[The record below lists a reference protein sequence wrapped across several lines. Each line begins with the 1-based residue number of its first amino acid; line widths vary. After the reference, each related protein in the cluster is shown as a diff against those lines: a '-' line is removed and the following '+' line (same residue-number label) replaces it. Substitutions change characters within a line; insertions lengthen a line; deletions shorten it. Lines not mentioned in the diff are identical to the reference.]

1 MSRLRVLCAALLIGP
16 LLGAAPAAA
25 ATITLTPQVWTFRAP
40 NYDGNYQA
48 TDTLFG
54 GPSYGT
60 VGRYGA
66 PGNNGEI
73 EYPPTDGD
81 YASTL
86 EFLLPD
92 LPADAVVT
100 AANLSILNTFNQF
113 GGDIEVFA
121 YTATTTA
128 RDPARLNRGGY
139 LTTFNGTLARG
150 QSFAPFDVTDI
161 AAFSFQNLPAGTYLG
176 FSFRQ
181 VGCTAP
187 QGCRMELGFGADISP
202 RPVLSV
208 TYDVPDPPVAGV
220 PEPTSWALMIGGFG
234 LTGAA
239 LRRRRMAAATV

>member
-1 MSRLRVLCAALLIGP
+1 MGP
-16 LLGAAPAAA
+16 LLAAAPAAA
-25 ATITLTPQVWTFRAP
+25 VAATFTLTPQVWTFRAP

-66 PGNNGEI
+66 PGNSGEV

-92 LPADAVVT
+92 LPDDAAIS
-100 AANLSILNTFNQF
+100 AATLSILSTFNQF
-113 GGDIEVFA
+113 GGDIEVRA
-121 YTATTTA
+121 YTAATTA

-139 LTTFNGTLARG
+139 LTTFDGTLARG
-150 QSFAPFDVTDI
+150 QTFAPFDVTDI
-161 AAFSFQNLPAGTYLG
+161 AAFSFGSLPAGTYLG

-181 VGCTAP
+181 VGCSA
-187 QGCRMELGFGADISP
+187 GRLCRMELGFGADISP

-208 TYDVPDPPVAGV
+208 TYDVPDPPTSVV
-220 PEPTSWALMIGGFG
+220 PEPASWALMIGGFG
-234 LTGAA
+234 LAGAA
-239 LRRRRMAAATV
+239 LRRRPSATATA